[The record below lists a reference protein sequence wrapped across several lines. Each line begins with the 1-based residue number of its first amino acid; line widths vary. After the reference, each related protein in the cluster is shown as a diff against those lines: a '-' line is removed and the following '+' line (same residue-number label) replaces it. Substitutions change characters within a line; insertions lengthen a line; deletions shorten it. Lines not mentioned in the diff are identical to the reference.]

1 MGIKGLTS
9 YVDSVGSLWTKL
21 KLQNT
26 KVILDGSCLYYHL
39 HISAKLNCQCGGQYT
54 EFHELAVSFF
64 NSLKSNSV
72 EAFVVL
78 DGAYDASEKKLA
90 TLAERTKDRILEASR
105 LANSPDDR
113 ENVLPFLARRNFVQ
127 TMEELGVKF
136 AVCDW

>member
-1 MGIKGLTS
+1 MGIRGLTS

-39 HISAKLNCQCGGQYT
+39 HISTKLNCQCGGQYT
-54 EFHELAVSFF
+54 EFHEVTVSFF
-64 NSLKSNSV
+64 NSLKSNNV

-113 ENVLPFLARRNFVQ
+113 ENVLPLLARRNFVQ

>member
-1 MGIKGLTS
+1 MGIQGLTS
-9 YVDSVGSLWTKL
+9 YVDSVGSLWTKF

-39 HISAKLNCQCGGQYT
+39 HISAKLNGQCGGQYT

-113 ENVLPFLARRNFVQ
+113 ENVLPLLARRNFVQ